1 MGVDVNPGI
10 RSYMLAIQKTV
21 SVSTRTPPPPNTYNY
36 EPRLTNSRKKYT
48 FPPITPLPNFNHETT
63 DPIQLRPFKPKYH
76 LTMGLT
82 NIPLSD
88 FLPIDNTY
96 KSRLALRSSLISNH
110 RDTVIGVSDDDGRDT
125 RVRQAVEE
133 LYAFVIG
140 WYLPSRYPSMFR
152 VIPAPSSRKGGE
164 VLENKVTGDTWPT
177 TLANTQNAEIA
188 LEILGKTIDEDFL
201 ILLPNPSTEK
211 YHLSAYIT
219 CYPSGFNPARK
230 LGLQLSTIH
239 APVPGYA
246 EKLEKSMD
254 RFFARIE
261 VGKVGKRVNWSV
273 TTGAGLFA
281 AFGGTHA
288 RVGEEFESLGAGEL
302 DVESTFLRCE
312 RQTLHRL
319 PTSKALIFAFHTYT
333 YPIQQIKDEGLG
345 EELASAIDGLKEGN
359 VPEMHFYKRGSVWG
373 EAVKAFL
380 RS

>member
-1 MGVDVNPGI
+1 M
-10 RSYMLAIQKTV
+10 
-21 SVSTRTPPPPNTYNY
+21 
-36 EPRLTNSRKKYT
+36 
-48 FPPITPLPNFNHETT
+48 
-63 DPIQLRPFKPKYH
+63 
-76 LTMGLT
+76 
-82 NIPLSD
+82 
-88 FLPIDNTY
+88 
-96 KSRLALRSSLISNH
+96 
-110 RDTVIGVSDDDGRDT
+110 
-125 RVRQAVEE
+125 EE

-140 WYLPSRYPSMFR
+140 WYLPHRYPSMFR
-152 VIPAPSSRKGGE
+152 VIPIPSSKKGGE
-164 VLENKVTGDTWPT
+164 VLENKVTGDAWPT
-177 TLANTQNAEIA
+177 TLANTQPTDHA
-188 LEILGKTIDEDFL
+188 LEILGKTMDEDFL

-219 CYPSGFNPARK
+219 CYPSGFDPAIK

-239 APVPGYA
+239 TPVPGYA
-246 EKLEKSMD
+246 EKLETSMD

-261 VGKVGKRVNWSV
+261 VGKVVKRVNWSV

-288 RVGEEFESLGAGEL
+288 RVGEEVRVMGKGEL
-302 DVESTFLRCE
+302 DVESASIPFYLGVTKANSSGEQTFLRCE

-319 PTSKALIFAFHTYT
+319 PHSKALVFAFHTYT

-345 EELASAIDGLKEGN
+345 EELATAIDGLKEGN